1 MKTRLDP
8 TLAVALASILWG
20 LYWVPVRGLQAAG
33 MDALSAAGLLNLTG
47 LAILLPFLFRQGRP
61 VRSALPA
68 GIMVGAAMTA
78 YSVALGLTSVVNA
91 VLLFYLTPLWSTLI
105 GLAFHGD
112 RLTLGRVGAL
122 AASLIGLW
130 LILGDGHG
138 LPIPRNMG
146 DFAALA
152 AGLIWS
158 VASFRIFGDS
168 RSDVRSLTFWTLLS
182 GALLVAAL
190 LPFAGFPSLDGISAG
205 SSLFPAILGGGMMC
219 LLLILTIWGAR
230 KLPPAR
236 VGILLMG
243 EIVVGVVSAALFAG
257 EVLSIREIAGAL
269 AIVMAAGIEV
279 LGALEKKSEKSSGV

>member
-1 MKTRLDP
+1 
-8 TLAVALASILWG
+8 
-20 LYWVPVRGLQAAG
+20 
-33 MDALSAAGLLNLTG
+33 
-47 LAILLPFLFRQGRP
+47 
-61 VRSALPA
+61 
-68 GIMVGAAMTA
+68 
-78 YSVALGLTSVVNA
+78 
-91 VLLFYLTPLWSTLI
+91 
-105 GLAFHGD
+105 
-112 RLTLGRVGAL
+112 
-122 AASLIGLW
+122 
-130 LILGDGHG
+130 
-138 LPIPRNMG
+138 MG